1 MRGDDKYKPVSRG
14 RRGNLGP
21 VGRERD
27 QRARRPETWSDPAP
41 QPGMSQIFDREPGR
55 SPTRSMSSRRE
66 MRDYGKSGQTLQD
79 AMDGGT
85 RYQGIGDY
93 FAGKKADG
101 DRLSR
106 GDKFKQRQYRKSGQ
120 ALMDVMDGGTG
131 GSKLREMMNR
141 DSRTTPDSRSMP
153 DNVERVERKSFGSLA
168 GPKQTSERNS
178 RIGTRRDEDEE

>member
-1 MRGDDKYKPVSRG
+1 MRGDDDRYKPFSRG

-21 VGRERD
+21 VGRERQ

-41 QPGMSQIFDREPGR
+41 QPTISQVFDREPGR
-55 SPTRSMSSRRE
+55 SPVRQMSRRE
-66 MRDYGKSGQTLQD
+66 MREYGKSGQTLRD

-85 RYQGIGDY
+85 RYAGIGDY

-101 DRLSR
+101 ERLSR

-131 GSKLREMMNR
+131 GSRLREMMNR
-141 DSRTTPDSRSMP
+141 TSRQD
-153 DNVERVERKSFGSLA
+153 D
-168 GPKQTSERNS
+168 
-178 RIGTRRDEDEE
+178 DED